1 MLTMDKLCFGAF
13 ARTLQPALQ
22 KPNSNQA
29 IVGIL
34 LDLITDFAAVGQ
46 LSENYSLKPGKVSE
60 LWNFKSDVHSDVTDL
75 AATDKVIKAM
85 PGAVRKNVIPAL
97 IGAATDDLIENLRKL
112 LNADKSIA
120 KEKRDELLALAQKDK
135 LADFLAT
142 VYLYSLTRSNK
153 KVEGRGDMETAA
165 DLSVT
170 VDDIEKIK
178 EIYRRIPRPKDIEVP
193 DEPENDELTYI
204 AELLAAYA
212 EKTGVAELSLDALAG
227 YRQYRED
234 LRQRRK
240 EYYAAETIRRGT
252 REVFGET
259 DPDQFGILKD
269 ETYDGIF
276 DVHSQDYQD
285 GYERLLKVMAHVSSI
300 QINKSPLSKLPEWI
314 GNKEKKGV
322 CHILV
327 NDGVIRWVVRDE

>member
-1 MLTMDKLCFGAF
+1 MDKLCFGAF

>member
-29 IVGIL
+29 VVGIL

-75 AATDKVIKAM
+75 AAMDKVIKAM

-97 IGAATDDLIENLRKL
+97 IGAAMDDLIENLRKL

-276 DVHSQDYQD
+276 DVYSQDYQD